1 MTILVT
7 GGTGT
12 LGRHI
17 VERLLRTGRTVRVLT
32 RDAGAARLPQDVEV
46 VEGDVTQPASLA
58 AALDGVGAMHL
69 LGATGADHT
78 PLRTGGE
85 ILAMAYQAGVRRI
98 TVLSPGDGQELDDAV
113 RGSDLEWTFLWPI
126 DLMAN
131 TLAWADT
138 IRAEGRVCEPYG
150 DRRTASVHEE
160 DVADV
165 VSAVLTDGGHAGR
178 SYVLTGPEPLTPADK
193 AATLAVATGRGIH
206 FTHLTDD
213 QARER
218 WRAEGWP
225 EEGIDFMLR
234 MWATAPPTVADVTS
248 SVERVTGCPPR
259 SFAQW
264 ATAHA
269 EVFHGI
275 HADGLAA
282 PLKTVSA

>member
-12 LGRHI
+12 MGRHI
-17 VERLLRTGRTVRVLT
+17 VKRLLRTGRTVRVLT
-32 RDAGAARLPQDVEV
+32 RDADAVQLPREVEV
-46 VEGDVTQPASLA
+46 VEGDLTQPTSLA
-58 AALDGVGAMHL
+58 TALDGAGAVHL
-69 LGATGADHT
+69 LSATGADHT
-78 PLRTGGE
+78 PLRTGVE
-85 ILAMAYQAGVRRI
+85 ILAMASDAGVRRM
-98 TVLSPGDGQELDDAV
+98 TVLSPGTGQELDDAV

-131 TLAWADT
+131 TLGWADG

-165 VSAVLTDGGHAGR
+165 VCAILTDGGHAGR
-178 SYVLTGPEPLTPADK
+178 SYVLTGPQPLTPADK
-193 AATLAVATGRGIH
+193 VASLAVATGREIH

-213 QARER
+213 QARAR

-234 MWATAPPTVADVTS
+234 MWATVPDTVAEVTS

-269 EVFHGI
+269 EAFLSTGSE
-275 HADGLAA
+275 ADTGGAG
-282 PLKTVSA
+282 

>member
-17 VERLLRTGRTVRVLT
+17 VQRLIREGRTVRVLT
-32 RDAGAARLPQDVEV
+32 RDAGAARLPQGVEV
-46 VEGDVTQPASLA
+46 VEGDLTEPASLA

-85 ILAMAYQAGVRRI
+85 ILAMASAAGVRRI
-98 TVLSPGDGQELDDAV
+98 TALSPGDGQELDQAV

-131 TLAWADT
+131 TLGWADS
-138 IRAEGRVCEPYG
+138 IRSEGRVSEPYG
-150 DRRTASVHEE
+150 DRRTASVDEQ

-165 VSAVLTDGGHAGR
+165 VSSILTDGGHAGH
-178 SYVLTGPEPLTPADK
+178 SYVLTGPQPLTPADK
-193 AATLAVATGRGIH
+193 AAALSAATGRAIH

-213 QARER
+213 QARAL
-218 WRAEGWP
+218 WRSEGWP
-225 EEGIDFMLR
+225 EEGIDFMLH
-234 MWATAPPTVADVTS
+234 MWATVPATVAEVTS
-248 SVERVTGCPPR
+248 CVERVTGRPPR

-269 EVFHGI
+269 
-275 HADGLAA
+275 AA
-282 PLKTVSA
+282 FLPTGSEGGTGAAA